1 MKSHIIHKLF
11 SSQLFLFLYVAI
23 CVAVI
28 LASVIILIIRIRQK
42 KRFLRMI
49 IPIICALILICALP
63 TFVFFTREYKKPLRV
78 EIHDI
83 DKTVVVEEWQWLL
96 GSGADIYIKDGWR
109 KMYLGDAGGGDD
121 GYCPFEDGKYEI
133 SYQEEDNT
141 ITVRWFNSFDWE
153 ERVFEL
159 P

>member
-1 MKSHIIHKLF
+1 MSWRIIDKIF

-42 KRFLRMI
+42 KRFCRMF
-49 IPIICALILICALP
+49 IPIICALILMCTLP
-63 TFVFFTREYKKPLRV
+63 ILAFFAKDYKNPLCV
-78 EIHDI
+78 EISDI

-133 SYQEEDNT
+133 SYQEKDNT